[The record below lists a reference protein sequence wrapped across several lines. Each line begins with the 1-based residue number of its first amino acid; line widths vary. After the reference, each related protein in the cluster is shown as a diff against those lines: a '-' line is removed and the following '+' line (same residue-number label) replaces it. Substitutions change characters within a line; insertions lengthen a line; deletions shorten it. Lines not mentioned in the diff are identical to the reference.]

1 MEVRKVRDF
10 IFLKD
15 VLLLSIV
22 AFGGPQAHIGMFV
35 ERLVNRRKYLAEN
48 ELMELY
54 ALCQFLPGP
63 TSTQTITAIGFR
75 LGGPRL
81 AYLTLFVWAFPAV
94 LVMTFAAILVN
105 YLNEFQLNAKDF
117 TRYIQPMA
125 VGFVTYSAYM
135 ISSKIVNTKTAITL
149 MVISAVVS
157 YFFNSPW
164 LLPFMILAGGVATT
178 FKFKQMKR
186 ERKPRLQI
194 EWANFVLFL
203 AVPVG
208 AAIIGGITHWLPIRL
223 FENFYRNGSLIFGGG
238 QVLIPLMYG
247 EFVEFKEYLSS
258 NEFLT
263 GIALMQALPG
273 PLFSISAYVG
283 GLTMRD
289 YGMLGQL
296 TGSLFSSL
304 GIFLPGIFLIFF
316 VIRFWDHFKHYRVVK
331 ASLEGV
337 NAVSAGLVVSAAILL
352 FKPIEVNPMNI
363 GIIVCTISALIY
375 NRIPA
380 PIMIL
385 AGILAGVIF

>member
-1 MEVRKVRDF
+1 VF
-10 IFLKD
+10 
-15 VLLLSIV
+15 LLSLV
-22 AFGGPQAHIGMFV
+22 AFGGPQAHIAMFI
-35 ERLVNRRKYLAEN
+35 ERLVDRRKYLTEN

-75 LGGPRL
+75 LGGARL
-81 AYLTLFVWAFPAV
+81 AYFTLFVWAIPAV
-94 LVMTFAAILVN
+94 IVMAFAAVLVN
-105 YLNEFQLNAKDF
+105 YLHEFHLDAKNYARF
-117 TRYIQPMA
+117 IQPMA

-135 ISSKIVNTKTAITL
+135 ISSKIVNTKTAVTL

-164 LLPFMILAGGVATT
+164 LLPFMILAGGIATT

-186 ERKPRLQI
+186 ERKAPLKI

-203 AVPVG
+203 AVPVM
-208 AAIIGGITHWLPIRL
+208 AAIIGGVTHWLPIRL

-247 EFVEFKEYLSS
+247 EFVEFKEYLTS

-263 GIALMQALPG
+263 GIALMQIVPG

-289 YGMLGQL
+289 YGLLGQL

-352 FKPIEVNPMNI
+352 FKPIEVNVLNI
-363 GIIVCTISALIY
+363 GIIVGTIIILIY
-375 NRIPA
+375 NKIPV
-380 PIMIL
+380 PFLIL
-385 AGILAGVIF
+385 GGILAGVLI

>member
-1 MEVRKVRDF
+1 MEIKKGRVL

-15 VLLLSIV
+15 VLGLSLV
-22 AFGGPQAHIGMFV
+22 AFGGPQAHIGMFIKQ
-35 ERLVNRRKYLAEN
+35 LVVKRKYLTEV

-75 LGGPRL
+75 LGGAQL
-81 AYLTLFVWAFPAV
+81 AYFTLLVWALPAV
-94 LVMTFAAILVN
+94 IVMGAAAILVN
-105 YLNEFQLNAKDF
+105 YLTVFQMETKDF

-135 ISSKIVNTKTAITL
+135 IASKIVNTKTAITL

-157 YFFNSPW
+157 YFFTSPW
-164 LLPFMILAGGVATT
+164 LLPFMILAGGIATT

-186 ERKPRLQI
+186 ERKPPLKI
-194 EWANFVLFL
+194 EWANFILFL
-203 AVPVG
+203 LVPIT
-208 AAIIGGITHWLPIRL
+208 AAIIGGFTLWKPIRL

-247 EFVEFKEYLSS
+247 EFVEFKEYLTSQ
-258 NEFLT
+258 EFLT
-263 GIALMQALPG
+263 GIALIQIVPG
-273 PLFSISAYVG
+273 PVFSISSYVG
-283 GLTMRD
+283 GLSMRD
-289 YGMLGQL
+289 SGIVGQIV
-296 TGSLFSSL
+296 GSLFSSL

-352 FKPIEVNPMNI
+352 FKPIEVNVLNI
-363 GIIVCTISALIY
+363 GIIVGTIAFLIY
-375 NRIPA
+375 NKIPT
-380 PIMIL
+380 PFLIL
-385 AGILAGVIF
+385 VGILAGVLL

>member
-1 MEVRKVRDF
+1 MEVRKVRDY

-15 VLLLSIV
+15 VFLLSIV
-22 AFGGPQAHIGMFV
+22 AFGGPQAHIGMFI
-35 ERLVNRRKYLAEN
+35 ERLVNKRKYLSEN
-48 ELMELY
+48 DLMELY

-75 LGGPRL
+75 IGGPRL
-81 AYLTLFVWAFPAV
+81 AYFTLFVWAIPAV
-94 LVMTFAAILVN
+94 IVMAFAAILVT
-105 YLNEFQLNAKDF
+105 YLQEFQLDSKDF

-135 ISSKIVNTKTAITL
+135 ISSKIVNTKTAVTL

-164 LLPFMILAGGVATT
+164 LLPFMILIGGIATT

-186 ERKPRLQI
+186 ERKPKLEIQ
-194 EWANFVLFL
+194 WANFILFL
-203 AVPVG
+203 SVPII

-247 EFVEFKEYLSS
+247 EFVEFKEYLTSK
-258 NEFLT
+258 EFLT

-283 GLTMRD
+283 GLTMRE
-289 YGMLGQL
+289 YGIIGQL

-352 FKPIEVNPMNI
+352 FKPIEVNVLNI
-363 GIIVCTISALIY
+363 SIIALTIVALIY
-375 NRIPA
+375 NKIPA
-380 PIMIL
+380 PFLIL
-385 AGILAGVIF
+385 GGILMGVIL